1 LIPLLASPG
10 DVRSKL
16 TLIGNRLA
24 SACGYDGVRIAIFGP
39 PLLTSLVASDPNA
52 AAAGLPQDDPLLTEQ
67 PLRALLEATHGPV
80 IVDDMSADARFSP
93 GIRATLSR
101 GELHA
106 ALVVPMLWHD
116 DVIGSI
122 GAARKVRASFTP
134 ADAQLLATVA
144 GQITAIVMMA
154 SLVDSLQQT
163 SERVLEA
170 QAETVL
176 MLAAVAEAHDR
187 TTGLH
192 LVSIRRLTEALAVQ
206 LGYDDHRVHELGLAA
221 VLHDIGKVSVP
232 RHLLSTAG
240 RLAREDWEVMKQH
253 TVWGEEF
260 LAGRA
265 GFSLAAMVARTH
277 HERWDGAGY
286 PDGLA
291 ADQIPEEAAIVTVAD
306 SFDAMTDDRP
316 YRVGL
321 SVHQALAEIVANR
334 GTQFSPR
341 VVDALLRLADA
352 GVLDAQPQEIVSSR
366 AA

>member
-1 LIPLLASPG
+1 
-10 DVRSKL
+10 
-16 TLIGNRLA
+16 
-24 SACGYDGVRIAIFGP
+24 
-39 PLLTSLVASDPNA
+39 
-52 AAAGLPQDDPLLTEQ
+52 
-67 PLRALLEATHGPV
+67 
-80 IVDDMSADARFSP
+80 
-93 GIRATLSR
+93 
-101 GELHA
+101 
-106 ALVVPMLWHD
+106 
-116 DVIGSI
+116 
-122 GAARKVRASFTP
+122 
-134 ADAQLLATVA
+134 
-144 GQITAIVMMA
+144 
-154 SLVDSLQQT
+154 
-163 SERVLEA
+163 
-170 QAETVL
+170 
-176 MLAAVAEAHDR
+176 
-187 TTGLH
+187 
-192 LVSIRRLTEALAVQ
+192 
-206 LGYDDHRVHELGLAA
+206 
-221 VLHDIGKVSVP
+221 
-232 RHLLSTAG
+232 
-240 RLAREDWEVMKQH
+240 MKQH

-341 VVDALLRLADA
+341 VVDALLRLADV